1 MAANNSMLP
10 KASEYVITTMSDLA
24 KYARLLSQYYH
35 ITRGQQDVFFFF
47 ANELELYYLQ
57 GKGPQ
62 HKTESQERLRSNSG
76 ISHAV
81 LFLPAAFLY
90 SKRKVRLSISK
101 SLL

>member
-76 ISHAV
+76 I
-81 LFLPAAFLY
+81 LMPCYFFLRLSFTQ
-90 SKRKVRLSISK
+90 KVR
-101 SLL
+101 